1 MDCPKTSGDSG
12 AASAISD
19 PPRHRRR
26 SLSDRIC
33 GLRTGLA
40 ALALMLAAPAGAF
53 AADMPEFLRG
63 SYTPSYA
70 RWDGFYG
77 GGHFG
82 ASTMSNNFGN
92 ATSGEVAF
100 ILRNT
105 TLEDQFAPSNWTV
118 LGSSSTNSMQYGGF
132 VGYNWQW
139 DQLVLGLDFGYS
151 HMSSMANSASESLG
165 RIVTTTDKIQHDV
178 TITAQSSIKLIDY
191 AALRGRAGYAFGQ
204 FLPYATLGFAV
215 GRFNYSNTVALSD
228 AQTDVTTPPGTF
240 LGTFVDSAS
249 DAKDNMFQVGFVAGL
264 GMDVQVM
271 PNLFLRGEWELID
284 FWKVGGILTTVNSA
298 RAGLGMRF

>member
-1 MDCPKTSGDSG
+1 MGWPRTSGASG
-12 AASAISD
+12 AASAGSD
-19 PPRHRRR
+19 VPRHPRQA
-26 SLSDRIC
+26 SSVADVRI
-33 GLRTGLA
+33 GLA
-40 ALALMLAAPAGAF
+40 ALALIVAAPAGAL
-53 AADMPEFLRG
+53 AADMPDLLRG
-63 SYTPSYA
+63 SYTPSYS
-70 RWDGFYG
+70 RWDGFYA

-82 ASTMSNNFGN
+82 ASAMATNFGD
-92 ATSGEVAF
+92 ATRDEVAF

-105 TLEDQFAPSNWTV
+105 TLEDQFSPSNWTV
-118 LGSSSTNSMQYGGF
+118 LGSSSTSSMQYGGF

-139 DQLVLGLDFGYS
+139 DQLVLGLDLGYS
-151 HMSSMANSASESLG
+151 YMSSMTSSANESLG
-165 RIVTTTDKIQHDV
+165 RIVTTTDHIQHDV

-249 DAKDNMFQVGFVAGL
+249 DARDNTFQMGFVGGL
-264 GMDVQVM
+264 GMDMQLT
-271 PNLFLRGEWELID
+271 PRLFLRGEWELID
-284 FWKVGGILTTVNSA
+284 FWKVGGILTTMNTA
-298 RAGLGMRF
+298 RVGLGGRF